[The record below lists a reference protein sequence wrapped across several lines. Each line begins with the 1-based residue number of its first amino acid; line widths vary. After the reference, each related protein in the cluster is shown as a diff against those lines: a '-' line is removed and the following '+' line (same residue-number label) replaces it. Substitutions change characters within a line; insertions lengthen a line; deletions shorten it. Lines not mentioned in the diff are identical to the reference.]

1 MAGKRVLLAAELL
14 RGPATLT
21 RILPLADAL
30 SARGHDVSLAIPSG
44 LGASVPTFDA
54 PRWGVPPPPGYV
66 ALSYSDLLMHGGY
79 AAPDALLGLLTG
91 WRGVLDQAQPDLL
104 IADFSPT
111 AMLAARV
118 ARVPLA
124 AVGDGFSLP
133 PLTAP
138 FASMRPWEAIAPDAL
153 ISLDGRV
160 LAVVNA
166 VLAAVKAGPMRAL
179 RDLFDGVPAFLCGF
193 PELDHYPGRAG
204 ADWYGQVFAA
214 GPTPAVD
221 LDPGHPA
228 RAAVTEALGRLGSAD
243 VVICQGI
250 EAVGP
255 ALLAGKPVL
264 MLPIFLEQT
273 MTLHRLMQQGLG
285 RGLPLTA
292 DADAIEAALREML
305 ADDGCG
311 QRVANFARAYD
322 GYRPDIAIQAVADE
336 IEALLAGEK

>member
-1 MAGKRVLLAAELL
+1 MSGKRVLLAAEFL

-30 SARGHDVSLAIPSG
+30 AGRGHDVSLAVPGGLVANIPT
-44 LGASVPTFDA
+44 LDA
-54 PRWGVPPPPGYV
+54 PRWSVPPPPGYV

-79 AAPDALLGLLTG
+79 AAPDALRGLMAG
-91 WRGVLDQAQPDLL
+91 WQAVIDQAQPDLL
-104 IADFSPT
+104 IADFAPT

-118 ARVPLA
+118 AGVSLA

-138 FASMRPWEAIAPDAL
+138 FASMRPWDTISPDAL
-153 ISLDGRV
+153 GSLDGRV

-179 RDLFDGVPAFLCGF
+179 RDLFDGVPVFLCGF
-193 PELDHYPGRAG
+193 PELDHYPGRTE

-214 GPTPAVD
+214 GSTPAVD

-228 RAAVTEALGRLGSAD
+228 RAAVTEALSRIGSGN
-243 VVICQGI
+243 VVVCQGI

-273 MTLHRLMQQGLG
+273 MTLHRVTQQGLG
-285 RGLPLTA
+285 RGLPPGA
-292 DADAIEAALREML
+292 DADAIEAAVRGLL
-305 ADDGCG
+305 DDDACR
-311 QRVANFARAYD
+311 QRVANFARAYH
-322 GYRPDIAIQAVADE
+322 GYQPAIAIDAVADE
-336 IEALLAGEK
+336 IDSLLSG